1 MELFAHFAGC
11 LTFQRL
17 PLQAWL
23 CRGISTAAV
32 PFLYKAE
39 QRPLENFLT
48 NFVYLL
54 NPMRSPLSNP
64 GENVSKMKEIVIQ
77 HSLNSIYGTNTYQR
91 KIVKTEIRELSYDVK
106 E

>member
-1 MELFAHFAGC
+1 
-11 LTFQRL
+11 
-17 PLQAWL
+17 
-23 CRGISTAAV
+23 
-32 PFLYKAE
+32 
-39 QRPLENFLT
+39 
-48 NFVYLL
+48 
-54 NPMRSPLSNP
+54 MRSPLSNP